1 MSEIKLMGE
10 GRWQLADLLR
20 VKITR
25 PTRVAR
31 PWILAG
37 GTVAAVIPAGFG
49 LVRVIGGRPGTLLP
63 FALATV
69 AVIVTAILNAA
80 VMMYQ
85 ARQETLRREIERRS
99 ADRIAEALARYID
112 DAHIAVHGLPAE
124 RRLEDA
130 EQIRA
135 RAAQIMTASST
146 AILAL
151 LGQLPDHPFSAPEQ
165 ERS

>member
-10 GRWQLADLLR
+10 GRRQLHDLLR

-25 PTRVAR
+25 GPEWRGR
-31 PWILAG
+31 GILAG

-49 LVRVIGGRPGTLLP
+49 LAQVIGGRPGSLLP

-69 AVIVTAILNAA
+69 AVIVTAILNAT

-99 ADRIAEALARYID
+99 ADKIAEAP
-112 DAHIAVHGLPAE
+112 V
-124 RRLEDA
+124 RL
-130 EQIRA
+130 R
-135 RAAQIMTASST
+135 
-146 AILAL
+146 L
-151 LGQLPDHPFSAPEQ
+151 
-165 ERS
+165 